1 MVLHVHLRNLH
12 FRFCQNRCALRVV
25 FTLKRTVA
33 YILGHFVAIFGHF
46 KIIRFGWFF
55 YWSIIVTYTFTIPNF
70 MTLLFQ
76 EVGGL
81 PQKCPKMA
89 VFCSFFGAVHILNR
103 RRALGVAPLTSPLSE
118 LPTHQMLWKSVRV
131 KGLFSCAQQL
141 YKRVCPSVRPSVRR
155 SVRRSVPRFF
165 ARLFRRFLGITAPAQ
180 PTRLMPGSVSGL
192 VSILAYWLVGW

>member
-1 MVLHVHLRNLH
+1 MTWQSPILASFCPIFQLYSTISPWRWLPMWIKFPMVLHVRLRNLH
-12 FRFCQNRCALRVV
+12 LKLCQNQCALRVV
-25 FTLKRTVA
+25 FILKRTVA
-33 YILGHFVAIFGHF
+33 YVLGHFGAIFGHL

-55 YWSIIVTYTFTIPNF
+55 YWSTMVTHAFTISNF

-118 LPTHQMLWKSVRV
+118 LATHQMLWKSVRV
-131 KGLFSCAQQL
+131 KGLFWS
-141 YKRVCPSVRPSVRR
+141 
-155 SVRRSVPRFF
+155 
-165 ARLFRRFLGITAPAQ
+165 
-180 PTRLMPGSVSGL
+180 
-192 VSILAYWLVGW
+192 